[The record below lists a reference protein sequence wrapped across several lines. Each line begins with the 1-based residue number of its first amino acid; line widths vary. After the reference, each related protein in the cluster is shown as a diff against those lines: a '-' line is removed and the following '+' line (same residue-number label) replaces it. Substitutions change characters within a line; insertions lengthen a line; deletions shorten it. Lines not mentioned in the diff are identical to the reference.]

1 MTGPPAVARRQV
13 PGVGS
18 LRHLSARS
26 CARYTNSELPLAD
39 VREGDIRAL
48 DRIYVSPLVGV
59 LHPLSVGIPPT
70 CARRLRTPPRGWG
83 YGADEPSGVGYLPS
97 RILQVVCR
105 PTRKER
111 GMNFSWNEW
120 FCRNCG
126 QSEHRIDR
134 PDKCWRCGGTKFKK
148 AYAWSI
154 GLEKREDKLCQSTE
168 VQT

>member
-1 MTGPPAVARRQV
+1 MVN
-13 PGVGS
+13 VGS
-18 LRHLSARS
+18 LSQLSARS
-26 CARYTNSELPLAD
+26 CARYTNSGLPSAD
-39 VREGDIRAL
+39 VREGDIRAVHRL
-48 DRIYVSPLVGV
+48 SISPLVGV
-59 LHPLSVGIPPT
+59 LRPLSSTLPPT

-83 YGADEPSGVGYLPS
+83 YGAGASGGVGYLPS

-154 GLEKREDKLCQSTE
+154 GLEKREDKLCPFTE
-168 VQT
+168 GQT